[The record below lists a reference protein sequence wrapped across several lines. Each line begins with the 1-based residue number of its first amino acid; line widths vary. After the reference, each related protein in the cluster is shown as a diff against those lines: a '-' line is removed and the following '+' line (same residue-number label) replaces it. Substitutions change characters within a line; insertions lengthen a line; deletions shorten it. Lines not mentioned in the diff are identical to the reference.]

1 MTIFRFLLLLQR
13 IQLTLFFMRVIEK
26 GGREEEEDDDLPY
39 EDFSEEGEQE
49 GRAKLED
56 EEDKSPQV

>member
-1 MTIFRFLLLLQR
+1 
-13 IQLTLFFMRVIEK
+13 MRVIEK

-56 EEDKSPQV
+56 EEDKSPLDKYICL